1 MQTCCLSHLSPK
13 SRSGNELCYYTTPN
27 LGRTGRMPHAA
38 HTFLST
44 IVGIS
49 DSSSSSEAECGLCCT
64 EILGLSFPAPS
75 TGSGNILEGPVI
87 IPSAMHVRF
96 FDSASVVPPIHS
108 SHTIQWVHA
117 AFSRHI

>member
-1 MQTCCLSHLSPK
+1 MYAASATSCQIPVWAI
-13 SRSGNELCYYTTPN
+13 SRVDTQSSTLDDLALRPMLHTP
-27 LGRTGRMPHAA
+27 
-38 HTFLST
+38 FLST

-49 DSSSSSEAECGLCCT
+49 DSSSPSEVECGLCCV

-96 FDSASVVPPIHS
+96 FDSPCVAPP
-108 SHTIQWVHA
+108 
-117 AFSRHI
+117 FL